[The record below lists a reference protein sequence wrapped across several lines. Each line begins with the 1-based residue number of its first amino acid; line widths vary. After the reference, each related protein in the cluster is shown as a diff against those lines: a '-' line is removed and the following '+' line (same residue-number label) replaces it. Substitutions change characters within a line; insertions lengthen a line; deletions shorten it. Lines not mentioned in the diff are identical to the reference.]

1 MDRIKNYFKRRKI
14 TRDATQ
20 ESDAKK
26 VVLEELFN
34 DIYHNRKL
42 IYKVNF
48 IRGIVFGAGS
58 VLGGTIIITLLA
70 WILSLFV
77 NTPFVG
83 EFFEGARDTIDQTT
97 EKAKSE

>member
-1 MDRIKNYFKRRKI
+1 MDRFKKYLKKREAKNAVHKD
-14 TRDATQ
+14 T
-20 ESDAKK
+20 EAKK

-34 DIYHNRKL
+34 DIYNDRQK

-48 IRGIVFGAGS
+48 VRGLVFGAGS
-58 VLGGTIIITLLA
+58 VLGGTIIITLVV

-77 NTPFVG
+77 NAPVVG

-97 EKAKSE
+97 DNAQP

>member
-1 MDRIKNYFKRRKI
+1 MDSIKTYLKKRKE
-14 TRDATQ
+14 TKAVKQ

-58 VLGGTIIITLLA
+58 VLGGTIVIALIV

-77 NTPFVG
+77 NAPLVG
-83 EFFEGARDTIDQTT
+83 EFFEGARDTINQTS

>member
-1 MDRIKNYFKRRKI
+1 MDRIKTFLKKRN
-14 TRDATQ
+14 DTQ
-20 ESDAKK
+20 AVKKESDAKR

-48 IRGIVFGAGS
+48 VRGLVFGAGS
-58 VLGGTIIITLLA
+58 VLGGTIIITLLV

-77 NTPFVG
+77 NTPVIG

-97 EKAKSE
+97 EKAKPE